1 MLYFGQT
8 SHQDTQRWSGMHLPC
23 CCRQFLQ
30 TPLRR
35 KNFTQ
40 RFRGVRGDRSKHQQ
54 SCLNLF
60 KLAESACGASHPD
73 SNAHLTPHHPENC
86 GLYKIRRL
94 GWRRLRQL
102 AKRLSRTPAHPL
114 SSPKIAAYTEFAGR
128 AGEGLRKPSPTISPN
143 TNLQTS
149 NCTENNYVFCTSSKN
164 SRYLYAWRYQ

>member
-1 MLYFGQT
+1 MFEPVQT
-8 SHQDTQRWSGMHLPC
+8 DCVSLRSVSAGLQR
-23 CCRQFLQ
+23 
-30 TPLRR
+30 TPR
-35 KNFTQ
+35 
-40 RFRGVRGDRSKHQQ
+40 
-54 SCLNLF
+54 
-60 KLAESACGASHPD
+60 
-73 SNAHLTPHHPENC
+73 PHHPENC